1 MELRQLRYF
10 VEVVNVGSF
19 LGAAERLEVAQPS
32 LWRQVKALE
41 AELGVALFERCGRG
55 VVITS
60 AGSQLLPRA
69 EQLLVQAE
77 GIRTLS
83 TELARGRAGVVTIA
97 CAHPHVSHFLAPV
110 IGRLHRAYP
119 LIHVALHE
127 LPGLPPVEQVLTGD
141 VDFVTALPRSDE
153 RLAGHRLGEVRVV
166 VITHD
171 DHPWRDRREVP
182 VSDLA
187 GVPVLT
193 GGPESLTRR
202 LLEPA
207 LREGGL
213 VLDVALESGNTTTL
227 VAMARA
233 GLGVAVL
240 ADDNLSGIAEAA
252 GWPILVDEHSPMTAP
267 IWIYWARHRHLAPP
281 ARAFAR
287 EVTDGFDRPD
297 VGPPINPGFSRC

>member
-10 VEVVNVGSF
+10 VEVVHVGSF
-19 LGAAERLEVAQPS
+19 LGAAKRLEVAQPS
-32 LWRQVKALE
+32 LWRRVKALE
-41 AELGVALFERCGRG
+41 AELGVALFERSGRG

-60 AGSQLLPRA
+60 AGSHLLPRA
-69 EQLLVQAE
+69 EQLLAQAE

-110 IGRLHRAYP
+110 IGRLHRTHP
-119 LIHVALHE
+119 LIQVALHE
-127 LPGLPPVEQVLTGD
+127 SSGLPPVEQVLTGD

-153 RLAGHRLGEVRVV
+153 RLAGHRLGDVRVV
-166 VITHD
+166 VITHE
-171 DHPWRDRREVP
+171 DHPWRGRREVP

-193 GGPESLTRR
+193 GGPDSLTRR

-213 VLDVALESGNTTTL
+213 VLNVALESDHTTTL
-227 VAMARA
+227 MAMARA

-240 ADDNLSGIAEAA
+240 ADDNLSGTAEAA
-252 GWPILVDEHSPMTAP
+252 GWPALVDERCPMTAP

-281 ARAFAR
+281 VRAFAR
-287 EVTDGFDRPD
+287 QVTGGLGRTD
-297 VGPPINPGFSRC
+297 VGPPIDSSAT

>member
-10 VEVVNVGSF
+10 VEVVHVGSF

-41 AELGVALFERCGRG
+41 AELGVALFERSGRG

-69 EQLLVQAE
+69 EQLLAQAE

-83 TELARGRAGVVTIA
+83 TELARGRVGVVTIA

-110 IGRLHRAYP
+110 IGRLHRAHP

-127 LPGLPPVEQVLTGD
+127 SSGLPPVEEVLTGD

-153 RLAGHRLGEVRVV
+153 RLAGHRLGDARVV
-166 VITHD
+166 VITHE

-193 GGPESLTRR
+193 GGPDSLTRR

-240 ADDNLSGIAEAA
+240 ADDNLTGTEEAA
-252 GWPILVDEHSPMTAP
+252 GWPVLVDERYPMTAP
-267 IWIYWARHRHLAPP
+267 IWIYWARHRQLAPP
-281 ARAFAR
+281 VRAFAR
-287 EVTDGFDRPD
+287 EVTG
-297 VGPPINPGFSRC
+297 GH